1 MDTLYDFNYASP
13 TAVDRQEYTDVG
25 AAAFYL
31 GTCPRAFL
39 GGTDFEIWTAAVGG
53 TQLTEG
59 VDYTISQNNARGDV
73 FYSRQSGETVY
84 SDVTIDN
91 VTYQTGSIFITYKI
105 IGSYITAET
114 LNGVI
119 DAIDTLEYDRV
130 HPGMQMAWPT
140 TAAIPAGWDVSDGA
154 LVSRTGAY
162 SRVFA
167 VYGTLYGAGD
177 GATTFNLPPFQG
189 YALRGYAAGVS
200 AAIGTAQADAM
211 QGHFHDDDTSTSDTN
226 YSTGTRTLKAAQLPI
241 VRTDTVAIVKG
252 PITDGTNGT
261 PRIDSETRMK
271 NYAVQWIIK
280 L

>member
-25 AAAFYL
+25 AAAFHL

-59 VDYTISQNNARGDV
+59 VDYTISQNNARGDI

-114 LNGVI
+114 LNGVL
-119 DAIDTLEYDRV
+119 DDIDTLEYDRV
-130 HPGMQMAWPT
+130 PVGTVLAMPYSGATPT
-140 TAAIPAGWDVSDGA
+140 GWDVCDGSA
-154 LVSRTGAY
+154 VSRTGAY
-162 SRVFA
+162 AALFA
-167 VYGTLYGAGD
+167 KIGTTYGVGD
-177 GATTFNLPPFQG
+177 GSTTFNLPDFQG
-189 YALRGYAAGVS
+189 YALRG
-200 AAIGTAQADAM
+200 
-211 QGHFHDDDTSTSDTN
+211 
-226 YSTGTRTLKAAQLPI
+226 
-241 VRTDTVAIVKG
+241 
-252 PITDGTNGT
+252 
-261 PRIDSETRMK
+261 
-271 NYAVQWIIK
+271 
-280 L
+280 